1 MHWHPGDHAPLEPC
15 LATQTAWG
23 SERAREEGM
32 GHVAAWHLSLIVP
45 KEVWYGVEAKNME
58 PESEG
63 LFFFLFFSLRWTAK
77 VGLAYVATG

>member
-1 MHWHPGDHAPLEPC
+1 
-15 LATQTAWG
+15 
-23 SERAREEGM
+23 M

-63 LFFFLFFSLRWTAK
+63 LCVFSSLCWTAK